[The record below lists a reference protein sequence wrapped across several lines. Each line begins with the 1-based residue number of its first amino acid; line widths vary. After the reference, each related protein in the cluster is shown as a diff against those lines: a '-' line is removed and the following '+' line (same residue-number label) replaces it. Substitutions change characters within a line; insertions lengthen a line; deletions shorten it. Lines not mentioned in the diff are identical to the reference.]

1 MAWCLIKKTFDW
13 TETNSLYELIRNSTP
28 DTILSEM
35 LLSWKRL
42 LPKLTSKLPPVLT
55 DGRLGLA
62 TAYQKYGKPEPKK
75 RPVIDLKFD
84 PTINIRKAAARAGI
98 FCLNNIL
105 QQGSFHLSN
114 SAKLREKLDKIV
126 LYFKTLSAPLHL
138 TNPVL
143 ITMSDDIEGFFTNV
157 NVDAAIEAH
166 ERIICLYQIQFAN
179 KKRQG
184 KRRFQPTARNSKK
197 VFVPLAKTV
206 KPIPGYQDTSKIPGK
221 YSTVQLKDLTPII
234 KWTAQYRTFTLGK
247 LILRQKDGLFQGCPL
262 SVYLALAIAF
272 VSEHDASLT
281 TIGRSIRGCRYVDDK
296 MNFTISENNA
306 PSILLAKDNLKL
318 FNSTY
323 HPSLT
328 VKEEQAVST
337 LAGVTK
343 YVYIG
348 HILTNTGTEIKR
360 EYYNKNWHHYKQGE
374 PFKQVYKLEQH
385 YGSYCSITALRGQR
399 IGRLLTILRSS
410 DPDRQLQVLC
420 EKLYEYTYGLQ
431 DPIPFTISLLRLLLR
446 IYANQPHE
454 GSIIAEAIN
463 AYKKVLASHPAGEKD
478 IFSFIPSLTTGSIL
492 HC

>member
-1 MAWCLIKKTFDW
+1 
-13 TETNSLYELIRNSTP
+13 
-28 DTILSEM
+28 
-35 LLSWKRL
+35 
-42 LPKLTSKLPPVLT
+42 
-55 DGRLGLA
+55 
-62 TAYQKYGKPEPKK
+62 
-75 RPVIDLKFD
+75 
-84 PTINIRKAAARAGI
+84 
-98 FCLNNIL
+98 
-105 QQGSFHLSN
+105 
-114 SAKLREKLDKIV
+114 
-126 LYFKTLSAPLHL
+126 
-138 TNPVL
+138 
-143 ITMSDDIEGFFTNV
+143 MSDDIEGFFTNV

-463 AYKKVLASHPAGEKD
+463 AYKKVLASHPAEKKD